1 MKILIA
7 TSRFKDLAGS
17 EITVFEYAE
26 EFTRHGYNV
35 SIASFEKTALLLPE
49 CNAAGITVSTFDDE
63 VLIETEWDLIWVLHP
78 PAYYALFTHFD
89 YQTKKTIFSSLSHF
103 EPLESPPIEVR
114 QISLFTTNSCE
125 NKRFFCEQF
134 PDYSP
139 RVVVLPN
146 SIPENFWTIE
156 PVEMKEKKLIIV
168 SNHLPDEVLE
178 LAERLRISNW
188 QVDIF
193 GVGHL
198 HKKVSAEDMVNYR
211 ACISIGKTV
220 QYSLGLKI
228 PIFCYDRFGGPGWIT
243 PENVE
248 RAAEFNF
255 SGRCTNS
262 KLNAEI
268 LERYFVDNVIPD
280 SSVLEQLYEYARNTF
295 SLTNNINN
303 ILTLLNSTNDSVNLK
318 NTTLKNILARH
329 LDIFLRDQKLQSDF
343 QLAWNTES
351 QRRFRTEEKLLE
363 VHKAWQ
369 LEINRSHDD
378 RELIYL
384 KAENDSLKE
393 QLVQQD
399 EVIKGY
405 ASKIE
410 RYIKFIQFAKKT
422 RSGKKAYRTLK
433 ILKRF
438 KALIHK
444 VKK

>member
-26 EFTRHGYNV
+26 EFTRQGNEV
-35 SIASFEKTALLLPE
+35 SIVSFEKTNLLLAE
-49 CNAAGITVSTFDDE
+49 CNAAGITVSTFEDE
-63 VLIETEWDLIWVLHP
+63 ALIETEWDLIWVLHP

-89 YQTKKTIFSSLSHF
+89 YQTKKTVFSSLSHF

-114 QISLFTTNSCE
+114 QISLFTTNSIE
-125 NKRFFCEQF
+125 NRRFFCEQF
-134 PDYSP
+134 PDYSS

-146 SIPENFWTIE
+146 SIPENFWKIA
-156 PVEMKEKKLIIV
+156 PVEINDKKLIIV

-178 LAERLRISNW
+178 LAERLRNNDW
-188 QVDIF
+188 HVDIF

-228 PIFCYDRFGGPGWIT
+228 PVFCYDRFGGPGWIT

-255 SGRCTNS
+255 SGRCTNF
-262 KLNAEI
+262 KENAVS
-268 LERYFVDNVIPD
+268 LERYFIDNEIPD
-280 SSVLEQLYEYARNTF
+280 SSVLNQLYEYAKITF
-295 SLTNNINN
+295 SLSNNIRN
-303 ILTLLNSTNDSVNLK
+303 IFSLLNTTNDSINLK
-318 NTTLKNILARH
+318 DTTLKNILARH
-329 LDIFLRDQKLQSDF
+329 LDIFLRDQKLQGDF

-351 QRRFRTEEKLLE
+351 QRRFKTEEKLLE

-369 LEINRSHDD
+369 LEMNRNHDD
-378 RELIYL
+378 RELTYL
-384 KAENDSLKE
+384 KAENDNLKK
-393 QLVQQD
+393 QLVLQD

-410 RYIKFIQFAKKT
+410 KYLKFIQFAKKT

-438 KALIHK
+438 IALIHK